1 MSKVQPGG
9 DSRLST
15 DLNGLRSSHYAL
27 LAQKEE
33 EDASVQDFA
42 A

>member
-1 MSKVQPGG
+1 MSKVQPGR

-15 DLNGLRSSHYAL
+15 DLNDLRSSHYAL
-27 LAQKEE
+27 LAQEE
-33 EDASVQDFA
+33 EDASAQDFA